1 MSIPIFLRPRNH
13 VVRHAK
19 KSGSAAGRHKPTER
33 KKERNGIDNYNDM
46 VLAWNQHVRK
56 ARSDE

>member
-13 VVRHAK
+13 IVRNSK
-19 KSGSAAGRHKPTER
+19 KSGSGRHKPTER